1 MTEEELQHNGVNDP
15 PELDGLEGELAR
27 YESTVAGCAIA
38 FMAALA
44 LALAGLVLAVGYFT
58 R

>member
-1 MTEEELQHNGVNDP
+1 MTEDELQHNGVNDP

-27 YESTVAGCAIA
+27 YESTVVGCAIA
-38 FMAALA
+38 FMGALA
-44 LALAGLVLAVGYFT
+44 LALAGIVLAVAYFT

>member
-1 MTEEELQHNGVNDP
+1 MTEEELQRNGVNDP

-27 YESTVAGCAIA
+27 YESTVVGCALAIIA
-38 FMAALA
+38 IMAAALA
-44 LALAGLVLAVGYFT
+44 GIILVVAYFA

>member
-1 MTEEELQHNGVNDP
+1 MTEDELQHNGVNDP

-27 YESTVAGCAIA
+27 YESTVVGCAIA
-38 FMAALA
+38 LMAAIA
-44 LALAGLVLAVGYFT
+44 LILAGVVLAVGYFT

>member
-15 PELDGLEGELAR
+15 QELDGLEGELAR
-27 YESTVAGCAIA
+27 YESTVVGCAIA

-44 LALAGLVLAVGYFT
+44 AVLTGLVLAVGYFT

>member
-1 MTEEELQHNGVNDP
+1 MTEDELQQNGVNDP

-27 YESTVAGCAIA
+27 YESTVVGCAIA
-38 FMAALA
+38 LMAAIA
-44 LALAGLVLAVGYFT
+44 LILAGVVLAVGYFT